1 MAKRMTDNFHS
12 GLKAGLLLLVA
23 LATSQAIAAERVKLL
38 RDGKEIDLIG
48 RLEIKAA
55 DGGLLLLAQDG
66 VLWNIEPAEQVSH
79 TSDAED
85 FAPYDRERIGKELLA
100 ELPEGFEVH
109 ATAHY
114 LICHNTS
121 KAYAQWC
128 GALFER
134 LYLAFNNYW
143 KRNDFNLHEP
153 EFPLVAIVF
162 ADQAQYVAHA
172 EKEVG
177 EAAKSIIGYY
187 NLQTNRMT
195 MYDLSGSASLR
206 QPGDRRSNA
215 AQINQLLSRP
225 EAERT
230 VATIIHEATHQIAY
244 NCGFHTRLSDVP
256 MWVNEGLASYFESP
270 DLGRGKGWRTIGAV
284 NHFRLDGFRDYL
296 SRRGSRSLE
305 SLLVE
310 GVLADHGRFRNPQ
323 QAADAYSEGWALNYY
338 LFQKH
343 AKKYHAYL
351 AGLSK
356 KRPLVKDS
364 DEERLLEFKQAFGPD
379 LQEFD
384 QQFLR
389 YMERLE

>member
-1 MAKRMTDNFHS
+1 MVYA
-12 GLKAGLLLLVA
+12 A
-23 LATSQAIAAERVKLL
+23 LIGDGVPVTAAERVTLK
-38 RDGKEIDLIG
+38 RDGKEINLTG

-55 DGGLLLLAQDG
+55 DGGLLLMAQDG
-66 VLWNIEPAEQVSH
+66 VLWNIVPEEQVSH
-79 TSDAED
+79 TTDNEA
-85 FAPYDRERIGKELLA
+85 FAPFDRERIGKELLA
-100 ELPEGFEVH
+100 ELPPGFEVH
-109 ATAHY
+109 STAHY

-134 LYLAFNNYW
+134 LYLAFSNYW
-143 KRNDFNLHEP
+143 KRHDFNLREP

-162 ADQAQYVAHA
+162 GDQAQYAAHA
-172 EKEVG
+172 KKELG
-177 EAAKSIIGYY
+177 EAANSVIGYY

-195 MYDLSGSASLR
+195 MYDLTGTAGIR

-256 MWVNEGLASYFESP
+256 LWVNEGLANYFETP
-270 DLGRGKGWRTIGAV
+270 DLSRGKGWRTIGAV
-284 NHFRLDGFRDYL
+284 NYFRLEGFRDYL
-296 SRRGSRSLE
+296 TRRTDRSLE
-305 SLLVE
+305 SLIV
-310 GVLADHGRFRNPQ
+310 DDRRFRDPR
-323 QAADAYSEGWALNYY
+323 QAADAYSEAWALNYY
-338 LFQKH
+338 LLQKH

-356 KRPLVKDS
+356 KRPMVWDS
-364 DEERLLEFKQAFGPD
+364 PEERLHEFKTTFGLD
-379 LQEFD
+379 LREFD
-384 QQFLR
+384 EEFVR
-389 YMERLE
+389 YLERVK